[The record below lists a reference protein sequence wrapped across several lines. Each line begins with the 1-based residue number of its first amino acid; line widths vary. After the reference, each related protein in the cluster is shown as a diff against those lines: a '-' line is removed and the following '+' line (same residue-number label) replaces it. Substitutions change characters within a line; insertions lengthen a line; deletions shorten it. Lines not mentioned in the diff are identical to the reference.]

1 MNLHPA
7 PCVSACVDMGIA
19 GDSLVGWQSALHPL
33 DSVTSLSGPRK
44 PRARARAATWA
55 HGATNQS
62 RRRHFYWLLVCVW
75 SRRSRALRHQS
86 PAGPGA
92 TRPLAPRDRRKY
104 HRDRCFCCLP
114 AHPPPTHPLPSF
126 PASARLRSAGSRGRG
141 RAPGRAA
148 AVACRSISSRAGSC
162 SLPPPR
168 GGSRAGERSRF
179 SLRGLRRRRRR
190 GRRAPLL
197 SGRGACAPRRRSP
210 TSRRRDR
217 DLPVRMAGRRRGGG
231 GGGSS
236 RVRRGR
242 SGGREGACR
251 PWRRRPS
258 GSGRCTRTAT
268 RWGGRSS
275 AGAWWSG

>member
-1 MNLHPA
+1 
-7 PCVSACVDMGIA
+7 MGIA

-55 HGATNQS
+55 HEARGARARGATNQS

-104 HRDRCFCCLP
+104 HRDRCCRCLP
-114 AHPPPTHPLPSF
+114 PRAVGSLVPPPLPSF
-126 PASARLRSAGSRGRG
+126 PARARLRPAGSRGRG
-141 RAPGRAA
+141 RAQGRAAA

-168 GGSRAGERSRF
+168 
-179 SLRGLRRRRRR
+179 
-190 GRRAPLL
+190 
-197 SGRGACAPRRRSP
+197 
-210 TSRRRDR
+210 
-217 DLPVRMAGRRRGGG
+217 
-231 GGGSS
+231 
-236 RVRRGR
+236 
-242 SGGREGACR
+242 
-251 PWRRRPS
+251 
-258 GSGRCTRTAT
+258 
-268 RWGGRSS
+268 
-275 AGAWWSG
+275 

>member
-86 PAGPGA
+86 PAGPA
-92 TRPLAPRDRRKY
+92 RRAPRATGSPEISPRS
-104 HRDRCFCCLP
+104 LLLLPP
-114 AHPPPTHPLPSF
+114 AHPPPTHSHPF
-126 PASARLRSAGSRGRG
+126 PRARDCAPPAAGPWAGAG
-141 RAPGRAA
+141 AAA

-168 GGSRAGERSRF
+168 
-179 SLRGLRRRRRR
+179 
-190 GRRAPLL
+190 
-197 SGRGACAPRRRSP
+197 
-210 TSRRRDR
+210 
-217 DLPVRMAGRRRGGG
+217 
-231 GGGSS
+231 
-236 RVRRGR
+236 
-242 SGGREGACR
+242 
-251 PWRRRPS
+251 
-258 GSGRCTRTAT
+258 
-268 RWGGRSS
+268 
-275 AGAWWSG
+275 